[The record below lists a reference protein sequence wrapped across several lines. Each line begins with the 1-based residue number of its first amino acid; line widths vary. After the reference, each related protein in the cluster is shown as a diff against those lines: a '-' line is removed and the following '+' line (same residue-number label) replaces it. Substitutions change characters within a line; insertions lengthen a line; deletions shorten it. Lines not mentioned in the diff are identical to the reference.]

1 MGGGDLVSQSYFV
14 RNTVDL
20 WSLKTAEIIG
30 KAIFTGY
37 FNSFIPVFTTGP
49 YQFAERWRDYNVNV
63 CICVVVLF

>member
-20 WSLKTAEIIG
+20 WSLKTVEIIG

-49 YQFAERWRDYNVNV
+49 YGETIMLMCVYV
-63 CICVVVLF
+63 CVVVLLF